1 MNTQPGLCQGGKAA
15 RSPSAGAAWDPAE
28 NTYPVLQQLLALL

>member
-1 MNTQPGLCQGGKAA
+1 MDTQPGLCQGGKAA
-15 RSPSAGAAWDPAE
+15 CSPSAGAAWDPAE